1 MPEQI
6 PRTCKKI
13 FTFKN
18 IWVSAVEHDIQTSIP
33 SKVAGLEFVKK
44 EEEEEEEEN
53 AVNLLIFIFLE
64 RIRRPQI
71 SLSY

>member
-44 EEEEEEEEN
+44 KKKKKKKMP
-53 AVNLLIFIFLE
+53 LI
-64 RIRRPQI
+64 
-71 SLSY
+71 Y

>member
-6 PRTCKKI
+6 PRTCKKK

-18 IWVSAVEHDIQTSIP
+18 IWVSAGEHDIQTSIP

-44 EEEEEEEEN
+44 K
-53 AVNLLIFIFLE
+53 
-64 RIRRPQI
+64 RRRRRKCR
-71 SLSY
+71 

>member
-6 PRTCKKI
+6 PRTCKKQ

-18 IWVSAVEHDIQTSIP
+18 IWVSAGEHDIQTSIP

-44 EEEEEEEEN
+44 EEEEEEEN

>member
-6 PRTCKKI
+6 PRTCKKKL
-13 FTFKN
+13 TFKN

-44 EEEEEEEEN
+44 EEEEEN

>member
-6 PRTCKKI
+6 PRTCKKL

-44 EEEEEEEEN
+44 EEEEEN